1 IGEFALAIFA
11 LLNSNNMLD
20 IETTQ
25 VLTAVVVL
33 SMIITPFILK
43 NIGKIADQLETTED
57 TPEPQKIKIDPL
69 SEHFIVC
76 GYGRLGQEV
85 VNRLKQQGL
94 PYLVLESDLSL
105 VQLGRSRNEN
115 VFYGNA
121 TQKVTLEQAFIQTCA
136 AVIIT
141 VSNEQK
147 LEMIA
152 NAIKNIGYNV
162 NTVIRF
168 TGVEE
173 KKLYSNFG
181 QNFHLIREERAV
193 ARVLI
198 HEALQCRLDNN
209 DDNI

>member
-1 IGEFALAIFA
+1 
-11 LLNSNNMLD
+11 M
-20 IETTQ
+20 
-25 VLTAVVVL
+25 
-33 SMIITPFILK
+33 
-43 NIGKIADQLETTED
+43 
-57 TPEPQKIKIDPL
+57 